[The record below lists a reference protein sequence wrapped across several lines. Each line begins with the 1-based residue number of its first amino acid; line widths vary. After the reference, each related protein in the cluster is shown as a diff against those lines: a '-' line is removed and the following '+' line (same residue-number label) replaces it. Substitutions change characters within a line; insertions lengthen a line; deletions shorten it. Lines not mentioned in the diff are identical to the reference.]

1 PYFLCPNTQLFA
13 EQPLILGT
21 GSKAYLATGRL
32 LPVITRITP
41 SDGSLASTSESNIS
55 AMNFSIT
62 DNNNSFANFSI
73 FSFSVSLFLNT
84 VSGSCS

>member
-1 PYFLCPNTQLFA
+1 HCTDFGP
-13 EQPLILGT
+13 

-32 LPVITRITP
+32 LSVITRITP

-62 DNNNSFANFSI
+62 DNNNPFANFGI
-73 FSFSVSLFLNT
+73 FSFSVSLFLNI
-84 VSGSCS
+84 VYDSCS

>member
-1 PYFLCPNTQLFA
+1 NAQRFGD
-13 EQPLILGT
+13 QPLIFGP